1 MDPLAHILHRPD
13 TYVGSTRSREL
24 DEYISIAD
32 KNFQIYKKS
41 IVYCPAIL
49 RIFIEPLSNAIDN
62 VSRSQNTKTP
72 CTTIKVK
79 VDIKS
84 GSTSV
89 WNDGEC
95 ISVEYDDDNKCY
107 NHSLIFG
114 QLLTSSNYDDDE
126 DRYNISGRNGI
137 GIKTC
142 LKQGTL
148 VPDFFGN
155 ILKVEDIPVG
165 HKLIGD
171 DGTPRIVT
179 NKVTGISRL
188 FEVSQQR
195 GNSYIVNEEHI
206 LCVRMPDHKVI
217 FWNTSKNGWSV
228 LYLNK
233 EDKKVHMKSISVSHP
248 EIICP
253 ECKKSLSGNLNRHY
267 KRIHKDKPLPELT
280 RLSPTIIPPETE
292 EVKQSLLK
300 IKEFSDTI
308 QDDNTLDI
316 SIKDYIKLPKTTK
329 GRLSGYLG
337 ECVQWNEQKV
347 DLDPYVLGLW
357 LGDGSQGGH
366 RFAINAK
373 DDPEILEYLQK
384 WGETNDATFKCN
396 QNFPISWSISSTS
409 KCRVAPMKKLLLKYN
424 LINNKHIPQEYIV
437 NSRQVRLSV
446 LAGFIDSDGHV
457 SSDGRRITI
466 AQGMDHS
473 KLASDLI
480 FLVKSLGFMCSSH
493 ISKTQWK
500 YKGELRRGNA
510 VNINISGKG
519 VEDIPTLVNRK
530 RCLPPLSREVTN
542 TGKLIIKEVTT
553 GEYVGLSVDCNKRF
567 VLEDFTV
574 THNCNVFSEYFSVH
588 GIDPVNKKSFFQ
600 EWTDNMKKINEP
612 EIGPTKL
619 KKGST
624 EVSWIPDFKQ
634 FNMTGYTED
643 IINLYCR
650 YVVDAA
656 MLTNVNVYF
665 NDVLIPV
672 KNLKDYSSLYSTVE
686 EKDVL
691 YINTKDSHI
700 VIMPSYSF
708 QFVSFVNGV
717 YTSLGGTH
725 VDAWVEAAFRP
736 LVQKLTK
743 PKSSVTY
750 TIGDVKKFFKI
761 FVVVKVINPE
771 FESQSKHKLES
782 PVIATIKTSDIN
794 KMLKW
799 SVMDDIQRSKEIGV
813 LKKLERKKRTF
824 TKIEGLDP
832 ANNEGGK
839 LGHQCTLILVEGLA
853 AKTYA
858 VKGIEVGAFGKT
870 GRDFFGIYSLKGK
883 VLNVRNAKASSIANN
898 TVVSDIIKALGAKLD
913 ANYTD
918 DQLFMTLR
926 YGRIL
931 IITDADCVAHDTPV
945 LTKNKD
951 GMIGVTTIDSLNQTD
966 WINDHSM
973 TDLQVWSNN
982 EWTDVLGIRR
992 KTTTKNMYRIVTHTG
1007 IIDVTEDH
1015 KLITEHGNEISA
1027 SDCKIGDKLMH
1038 SFPRFYDDITNINLD
1053 QLSHKELCHI
1063 SSKIGIRYYQ
1073 KKKKYQLVQL
1083 ISNYIKSPIINITLH
1098 PDVPTVDEA
1107 YVMGL
1112 FWADGTSGIYSC
1124 DYKYKPKTRPNE
1136 YTFKRV
1142 TYSWSISNT
1151 NYEFLSK
1158 SLNILAKHYDYEFK
1172 IIKRGYKKAYKL
1184 IVNGGIKTKEFVEKY
1199 TKLFY
1204 DKNRN
1209 KKIPEQILNSS
1220 IETRE
1225 LFFKGYYDGDRKG
1238 KEKRGIERF
1247 DICGK
1252 IGSHC
1257 MFLLCKSLG
1266 YKVSINNRLDKPNV
1280 YTLVLTKEHQQ
1291 KDPLIIKK
1299 IIPLNQTNNYV
1310 YDIETANHSFQGGI
1324 GQLISHNCDGIHISG
1339 LLQNM
1344 VHTLFPTLLER
1355 EESFITSMQTPIVR
1369 VFLPGG
1375 KKNEL
1380 LFYDEREYQKYVV
1393 NYNEKNPNKK
1403 IDKKYY
1409 KGLGSS
1415 SDQDIVDTF
1424 GVKMVEFKNDENTN
1438 FNMNKIFHTKQSDA
1452 RKVWLEN
1459 YDIKE
1464 VSLVWD
1470 GDKKETKSLNM
1481 SDFLNTEM
1489 IKFSL
1494 NDCKRSIPALMDG
1507 LKESHRKTLY
1517 SCFKKNLRYT
1527 GKSLKVAQLAGYVAE
1542 HSAYHHGEQNLYDT
1556 ITKMAN
1562 SYPGSNNIPLLY
1574 RDGQFGCID
1583 PNTPVL
1589 MWDFSIKKACDIQVG
1604 DKLVGDDGTERNVT
1618 AITSGEDEMY
1628 EVSRDGMDSYIVNSH
1643 HILTL
1648 MFSIHKRIFWEE
1660 SRQRWTMYYINI
1672 VNKKVYTKSIG
1683 INSKIIKK
1691 QVLKDMELYASTIN
1705 DCNIVDI
1712 NVQEYLSLPEH
1723 IRKHMKGIVNSVSIE
1738 KEYQKTSKDPY
1749 IIGCWL
1755 GEGKEIDLYENNYIE
1770 NSEDVRLQLI
1780 AGFIDSNGILVKQ
1793 NGTYIF
1799 DIFKSIKYKFVI
1811 NSVNIIAI
1819 SLGFKTTIKS
1829 YDGMVC
1835 LSITGD
1841 LSRIPIKVQTKKVLS
1856 FKLDKDNYSHSIKI
1870 TNIGKGKFNGWN
1882 IDGNER
1888 FLLADSTITHNT
1900 RLSGGKD
1907 AANARYI
1914 FTKLDAM
1921 TRLLFR
1927 PEDDILLDKVVDDGD
1942 VVEPIFYVPILPT
1955 ILINGCIVGIGT
1967 GWSSSVPSYNPIDL
1981 IQSVKCW
1988 LDNDGKVLL
1997 KNEGTT
2003 ISLLPEIIPWYRGF
2017 TGLIEKSS
2025 DGRYTSWG
2033 HISEEKNTKVV
2044 DELPIGMWTDNF
2056 KEFLD
2061 VLQEDKSIKKV
2072 KNYST
2077 PKKIRFVITEEA
2089 DGIVCNKENLKLSK
2103 YIYTSNMVLF
2113 DENGNI
2119 KKYESIDEIIDSF
2132 CKIRLEYYIKRKKYI
2147 LDKLDYEIK
2156 FLGNKKRFLEE
2167 VMSGDV
2173 KLFDDSNKT
2182 RKSRK
2187 TSALIADLESRGYDK
2202 ETSRGANQESD
2213 ENDENDEN
2221 EIKGGYDYLLRL
2233 QFRSITEEKID
2244 KLKNDIKSNIKLRNE
2259 MSNTSEKELWIR
2271 DLDEFEKEY
2280 TKWLKMIEQ
2289 EVVKTKK
2296 K

>member
-1 MDPLAHILHRPD
+1 MTAISKKKYNKMDPLAHILHRPD

-41 IVYCPAIL
+41 IVYSPAIL

-84 GSTSV
+84 GSTSI

-95 ISVEYDDDNKCY
+95 ISVEYDDENKCY

-137 GIKTC
+137 GIK
-142 LKQGTL
+142 
-148 VPDFFGN
+148 
-155 ILKVEDIPVG
+155 
-165 HKLIGD
+165 
-171 DGTPRIVT
+171 
-179 NKVTGISRL
+179 
-188 FEVSQQR
+188 
-195 GNSYIVNEEHI
+195 
-206 LCVRMPDHKVI
+206 
-217 FWNTSKNGWSV
+217 
-228 LYLNK
+228 
-233 EDKKVHMKSISVSHP
+233 
-248 EIICP
+248 
-253 ECKKSLSGNLNRHY
+253 
-267 KRIHKDKPLPELT
+267 
-280 RLSPTIIPPETE
+280 
-292 EVKQSLLK
+292 
-300 IKEFSDTI
+300 
-308 QDDNTLDI
+308 
-316 SIKDYIKLPKTTK
+316 
-329 GRLSGYLG
+329 
-337 ECVQWNEQKV
+337 
-347 DLDPYVLGLW
+347 
-357 LGDGSQGGH
+357 
-366 RFAINAK
+366 
-373 DDPEILEYLQK
+373 
-384 WGETNDATFKCN
+384 
-396 QNFPISWSISSTS
+396 
-409 KCRVAPMKKLLLKYN
+409 
-424 LINNKHIPQEYIV
+424 
-437 NSRQVRLSV
+437 
-446 LAGFIDSDGHV
+446 
-457 SSDGRRITI
+457 
-466 AQGMDHS
+466 
-473 KLASDLI
+473 AS
-480 FLVKSLGFMCSSH
+480 
-493 ISKTQWK
+493 
-500 YKGELRRGNA
+500 
-510 VNINISGKG
+510 
-519 VEDIPTLVNRK
+519 
-530 RCLPPLSREVTN
+530 
-542 TGKLIIKEVTT
+542 
-553 GEYVGLSVDCNKRF
+553 
-567 VLEDFTV
+567 
-574 THNCNVFSEYFSVH
+574 NVFSEYFSVY

-612 EIGPTKL
+612 EIGTTKL
-619 KKGST
+619 KKGYT

-634 FNMTGYTED
+634 FNITGYTED

-650 YVVDAA
+650 YVVDTA

-672 KNLKDYSSLYSTVE
+672 KNLKDYSSLYSSVE

-691 YINTKDSHI
+691 YINTNDSQV
-700 VIMPSYSF
+700 VIMPSHSF

-824 TKIEGLDP
+824 TKIDGLDP

-918 DQLFMTLR
+918 DQVFMTLR

-931 IITDADCVAHDTPV
+931 IITDADCVAYDTPV

-1038 SFPRFYDDITNINLD
+1038 SFPRFYDDITDINLD
-1053 QLSHKELCHI
+1053 KLSHKELCHI
-1063 SSKIGIRYYQ
+1063 SKKIGIRYYQ

-1112 FWADGTSGIYSC
+1112 FWADGTSGIYSW

-1142 TYSWSISNT
+1142 TYSWAISNT

-1172 IIKRGYKKAYKL
+1172 IIDDRHNNIKRGYKKAYKL

-1225 LFFKGYYDGDRKG
+1225 IFFKGYYDGDGDRKG
-1238 KEKRGIERF
+1238 KEKHGIERF

-1266 YKVSINNRLDKPNV
+1266 YKVSINNRLDKPDV
-1280 YTLVLTKEHQQ
+1280 YTLVLTKGHQQ

-1310 YDIETANHSFQGGI
+1310 YDIETSNHSFQGGI

-1344 VHTLFPTLLER
+1344 IHTLFPTLLER
-1355 EESFITSMQTPIVR
+1355 AESFMTSMQTPIVR

-1393 NYNEKNPNKK
+1393 NYNQKNPNKK

-1415 SDQDIVDTF
+1415 SDQDIIDTF
-1424 GVKMVEFKNDENTN
+1424 GVKMVEFKNDENTT

-1464 VSLVWD
+1464 VSLIWK
-1470 GDKKETKSLNM
+1470 GDKQETVTLNM

-1494 NDCKRSIPALMDG
+1494 NDCKRSIPSLMDG
-1507 LKESHRKTLY
+1507 LKESHRKTLF

-1556 ITKMAN
+1556 ITRMAN

-1574 RDGQFGCID
+1574 RDGQFG
-1583 PNTPVL
+1583 
-1589 MWDFSIKKACDIQVG
+1589 S
-1604 DKLVGDDGTERNVT
+1604 
-1618 AITSGEDEMY
+1618 
-1628 EVSRDGMDSYIVNSH
+1628 
-1643 HILTL
+1643 
-1648 MFSIHKRIFWEE
+1648 
-1660 SRQRWTMYYINI
+1660 
-1672 VNKKVYTKSIG
+1672 
-1683 INSKIIKK
+1683 
-1691 QVLKDMELYASTIN
+1691 
-1705 DCNIVDI
+1705 
-1712 NVQEYLSLPEH
+1712 
-1723 IRKHMKGIVNSVSIE
+1723 
-1738 KEYQKTSKDPY
+1738 
-1749 IIGCWL
+1749 
-1755 GEGKEIDLYENNYIE
+1755 
-1770 NSEDVRLQLI
+1770 
-1780 AGFIDSNGILVKQ
+1780 
-1793 NGTYIF
+1793 
-1799 DIFKSIKYKFVI
+1799 
-1811 NSVNIIAI
+1811 
-1819 SLGFKTTIKS
+1819 
-1829 YDGMVC
+1829 
-1835 LSITGD
+1835 
-1841 LSRIPIKVQTKKVLS
+1841 
-1856 FKLDKDNYSHSIKI
+1856 
-1870 TNIGKGKFNGWN
+1870 
-1882 IDGNER
+1882 
-1888 FLLADSTITHNT
+1888 

-1914 FTKLDAM
+1914 FTKLDGM

-1927 PEDDILLDKVVDDGD
+1927 PEDDVLLDKVVDDGD
-1942 VVEPIFYVPILPT
+1942 VVEPIYYVPILPT
-1955 ILINGCIVGIGT
+1955 ILINGCTVGIGT
-1967 GWSSSVPSYNPIDL
+1967 GWSCSVPCYNPIDL
-1981 IQSVKCW
+1981 IVSVKSW
-1988 LDNDGKVLL
+1988 LENDGNVLS
-1997 KNEGTT
+1997 KNEGET

-2017 TGLIEKSS
+2017 TGDIEKSG
-2025 DGRYTSWG
+2025 DGRFTSWG
-2033 HISEEKNTKVV
+2033 RVSAEKNTKVV

-2061 VLQEDKSIKKV
+2061 ELQEEKAIKKV

-2077 PKKIRFVITEEA
+2077 PKKIRFVITEEN
-2089 DGIVCNKENLKLSK
+2089 DGIVCNKENLKLHK

-2113 DENGNI
+2113 DENGFI
-2119 KKYESIDEIIDSF
+2119 KKYESVDEIIDTF
-2132 CKIRLEYYIKRKKYI
+2132 CKTRFEYYVKRKKHM
-2147 LDKLDYEIK
+2147 LDKLNQDIK

-2167 VMSGDV
+2167 VMSGDF
-2173 KLFDDSNKT
+2173 KLFDDSGKA

-2187 TSALIADLESRGYDK
+2187 TLALIDDLEKRGYDK
-2202 ETSRGANQESD
+2202 EIKEVDDKDDGDDGD
-2213 ENDENDEN
+2213 ENEN

-2233 QFRSITEEKID
+2233 QFRSITEEKIN
-2244 KLKNDIKSNIKLRNE
+2244 KLKNDIKSNIKCRDEL
-2259 MSNTSEKELWIR
+2259 SKTSEKELWIN
-2271 DLDEFEKEY
+2271 DLDDFEKGY
-2280 TKWLKMIEQ
+2280 VKWINIIEK
-2289 EVVKTKK
+2289 EIVKTKTK
-2296 K
+2296 NK

>member
-1 MDPLAHILHRPD
+1 MTTISKKKYNKMDPLAHILHRPD

-41 IVYCPAIL
+41 IVYSPAIL

-89 WNDGEC
+89 WNDGDC
-95 ISVEYDDDNKCY
+95 ISVEYDDENKCY

-137 GIKTC
+137 GIK
-142 LKQGTL
+142 
-148 VPDFFGN
+148 
-155 ILKVEDIPVG
+155 
-165 HKLIGD
+165 
-171 DGTPRIVT
+171 
-179 NKVTGISRL
+179 
-188 FEVSQQR
+188 
-195 GNSYIVNEEHI
+195 
-206 LCVRMPDHKVI
+206 
-217 FWNTSKNGWSV
+217 
-228 LYLNK
+228 
-233 EDKKVHMKSISVSHP
+233 
-248 EIICP
+248 
-253 ECKKSLSGNLNRHY
+253 
-267 KRIHKDKPLPELT
+267 
-280 RLSPTIIPPETE
+280 
-292 EVKQSLLK
+292 
-300 IKEFSDTI
+300 
-308 QDDNTLDI
+308 
-316 SIKDYIKLPKTTK
+316 
-329 GRLSGYLG
+329 
-337 ECVQWNEQKV
+337 
-347 DLDPYVLGLW
+347 
-357 LGDGSQGGH
+357 
-366 RFAINAK
+366 A
-373 DDPEILEYLQK
+373 
-384 WGETNDATFKCN
+384 
-396 QNFPISWSISSTS
+396 
-409 KCRVAPMKKLLLKYN
+409 
-424 LINNKHIPQEYIV
+424 
-437 NSRQVRLSV
+437 
-446 LAGFIDSDGHV
+446 
-457 SSDGRRITI
+457 
-466 AQGMDHS
+466 
-473 KLASDLI
+473 
-480 FLVKSLGFMCSSH
+480 
-493 ISKTQWK
+493 
-500 YKGELRRGNA
+500 
-510 VNINISGKG
+510 
-519 VEDIPTLVNRK
+519 
-530 RCLPPLSREVTN
+530 
-542 TGKLIIKEVTT
+542 
-553 GEYVGLSVDCNKRF
+553 
-567 VLEDFTV
+567 
-574 THNCNVFSEYFSVH
+574 CNVFSEYFSVH

-691 YINTKDSHI
+691 YINTKDSQV

-883 VLNVRNAKASSIANN
+883 VLNVRNAKAASIANN

-1038 SFPRFYDDITNINLD
+1038 SFPRFYDDITDINLD

-1112 FWADGTSGIYSC
+1112 FWADGTSGIYSW

-1142 TYSWSISNT
+1142 TYSWEISNT

-1199 TKLFY
+1199 TNLFY

-1280 YTLVLTKEHQQ
+1280 YTLVLTKGYQQ

-1424 GVKMVEFKNDENTN
+1424 GVKMVEFKNDDNTN

-1628 EVSRDGMDSYIVNSH
+1628 EVSRDGMESYIVNSH

-1660 SRQRWTMYYINI
+1660 SRQRWTMYYI
-1672 VNKKVYTKSIG
+1672 
-1683 INSKIIKK
+1683 
-1691 QVLKDMELYASTIN
+1691 L
-1705 DCNIVDI
+1705 
-1712 NVQEYLSLPEH
+1712 
-1723 IRKHMKGIVNSVSIE
+1723 
-1738 KEYQKTSKDPY
+1738 
-1749 IIGCWL
+1749 
-1755 GEGKEIDLYENNYIE
+1755 
-1770 NSEDVRLQLI
+1770 
-1780 AGFIDSNGILVKQ
+1780 
-1793 NGTYIF
+1793 
-1799 DIFKSIKYKFVI
+1799 
-1811 NSVNIIAI
+1811 
-1819 SLGFKTTIKS
+1819 
-1829 YDGMVC
+1829 
-1835 LSITGD
+1835 
-1841 LSRIPIKVQTKKVLS
+1841 
-1856 FKLDKDNYSHSIKI
+1856 
-1870 TNIGKGKFNGWN
+1870 
-1882 IDGNER
+1882 
-1888 FLLADSTITHNT
+1888 
-1900 RLSGGKD
+1900 
-1907 AANARYI
+1907 
-1914 FTKLDAM
+1914 
-1921 TRLLFR
+1921 
-1927 PEDDILLDKVVDDGD
+1927 
-1942 VVEPIFYVPILPT
+1942 
-1955 ILINGCIVGIGT
+1955 
-1967 GWSSSVPSYNPIDL
+1967 
-1981 IQSVKCW
+1981 
-1988 LDNDGKVLL
+1988 
-1997 KNEGTT
+1997 
-2003 ISLLPEIIPWYRGF
+2003 
-2017 TGLIEKSS
+2017 
-2025 DGRYTSWG
+2025 
-2033 HISEEKNTKVV
+2033 
-2044 DELPIGMWTDNF
+2044 
-2056 KEFLD
+2056 
-2061 VLQEDKSIKKV
+2061 
-2072 KNYST
+2072 
-2077 PKKIRFVITEEA
+2077 
-2089 DGIVCNKENLKLSK
+2089 
-2103 YIYTSNMVLF
+2103 
-2113 DENGNI
+2113 
-2119 KKYESIDEIIDSF
+2119 
-2132 CKIRLEYYIKRKKYI
+2132 
-2147 LDKLDYEIK
+2147 
-2156 FLGNKKRFLEE
+2156 
-2167 VMSGDV
+2167 
-2173 KLFDDSNKT
+2173 
-2182 RKSRK
+2182 
-2187 TSALIADLESRGYDK
+2187 
-2202 ETSRGANQESD
+2202 
-2213 ENDENDEN
+2213 
-2221 EIKGGYDYLLRL
+2221 
-2233 QFRSITEEKID
+2233 
-2244 KLKNDIKSNIKLRNE
+2244 
-2259 MSNTSEKELWIR
+2259 
-2271 DLDEFEKEY
+2271 
-2280 TKWLKMIEQ
+2280 
-2289 EVVKTKK
+2289 
-2296 K
+2296 